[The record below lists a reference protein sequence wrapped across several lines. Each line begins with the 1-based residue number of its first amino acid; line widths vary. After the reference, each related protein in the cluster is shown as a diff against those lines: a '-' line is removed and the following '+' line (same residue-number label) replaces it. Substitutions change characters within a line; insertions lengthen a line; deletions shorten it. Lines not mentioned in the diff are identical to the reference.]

1 MTTSEQ
7 EFIEEFHTLFFRL
20 YRDGCIETKAS
31 RENRE
36 ITVKTLVFP
45 EKIREELGKETA
57 DSLRSAIN
65 IAREDEGLR
74 LFLEGFRCG
83 MALVSNSL

>member
-36 ITVKTLVFP
+36 ITDKILCQ
-45 EKIREELGKETA
+45 IREELGKETA
-57 DSLRSAIN
+57 DSLRSATN

>member
-1 MTTSEQ
+1 MTISEQ

-20 YRDGCIETKAS
+20 YQDGCIETKAS

-36 ITVKTLVFP
+36 ITDKILCQ
-45 EKIREELGKETA
+45 IREELGKETA